1 MNQFH
6 QPWKLIP
13 SHVRGKG
20 GREIGRFRGDQLA
33 KDLPDGSECWVG
45 AVNTVNNPPADN
57 PYKGCSKVILPDGQ
71 RLYLFE
77 AIDKDTI
84 KDSLKGIM
92 ELQALLI
99 ELSDKAAEKKENIE
113 NWGDFK

>member
-1 MNQFH
+1 MRFYDGMPPSIFANVSFMRKNGCITSEEAATMKQ
-6 QPWKLIP
+6 LIP
-13 SHVRGKG
+13 KIR
-20 GREIGRFRGDQLA
+20 D
-33 KDLPDGSECWVG
+33 
-45 AVNTVNNPPADN
+45 
-57 PYKGCSKVILPDGQ
+57 Q
-71 RLYLFE
+71 RLRNDTTHGRNS

>member
-1 MNQFH
+1 MLLQWYTIKLYKVIKSYIWRVVAVNQFH

-57 PYKGCSKVILPDGQ
+57 PYNG
-71 RLYLFE
+71 
-77 AIDKDTI
+77 
-84 KDSLKGIM
+84 M
-92 ELQALLI
+92 
-99 ELSDKAAEKKENIE
+99 
-113 NWGDFK
+113 

>member
-1 MNQFH
+1 MRFYDGM
-6 QPWKLIP
+6 PP
-13 SHVRGKG
+13 SIFANVSFMRKNGCITSEEAATMK
-20 GREIGRFRGDQLA
+20 QL
-33 KDLPDGSECWVG
+33 
-45 AVNTVNNPPADN
+45 
-57 PYKGCSKVILPDGQ
+57 
-71 RLYLFE
+71 
-77 AIDKDTI
+77 IDKDTI